1 MRRAVIRA
9 ALTSIRSP
17 WSADMTIKF
26 LKPYTVGTPPE
37 SFTAGQV
44 VKNRDAASEGHFVRR
59 GVAGYLAADGTL
71 TDYDGR
77 VIDQPKAKARPASPP
92 KAKAKSKPKT
102 KAATVP
108 PAAAAAPPA
117 DTRAPPS
124 VALGLADLRMPNTS
138 KS

>member
-77 VIDQPKAKARPASPP
+77 VIDQPKAKA
-92 KAKAKSKPKT
+92 KSKPKT